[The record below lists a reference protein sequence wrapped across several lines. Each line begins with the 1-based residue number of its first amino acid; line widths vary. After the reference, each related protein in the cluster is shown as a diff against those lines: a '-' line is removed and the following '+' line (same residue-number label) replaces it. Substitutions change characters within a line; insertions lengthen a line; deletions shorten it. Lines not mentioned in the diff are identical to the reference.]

1 MDIWRAAGEILLAP
15 RPLTAPHDPPSTA
28 ALSGGRGGGLR
39 PRSRAAAPIFS
50 PRSPGI
56 ILRADRTL
64 PVSGAFRVH
73 GRWLGA
79 CTCSLMGAAL
89 GAYIDAMQQDGR
101 LDADEAWLERQ
112 IAAKASSL
120 KDGLERAK
128 AAAKRLKQAFKAR
141 EKAASQ
147 HAPADAL
154 PPPPR
159 VVVPDE
165 VVQQYDEIEAAAAPL
180 IKQYFRRAKAG
191 KPADETLTCNRR
203 CVSM

>member
-1 MDIWRAAGEILLAP
+1 
-15 RPLTAPHDPPSTA
+15 
-28 ALSGGRGGGLR
+28 
-39 PRSRAAAPIFS
+39 
-50 PRSPGI
+50 
-56 ILRADRTL
+56 
-64 PVSGAFRVH
+64 
-73 GRWLGA
+73 
-79 CTCSLMGAAL
+79 MGAAL

-180 IKQYFRRAKAG
+180 IKQYFRRAMAS
-191 KPADETLTCNRR
+191 KPRPASRR
-203 CVSM
+203 MKRSHVTAVA

>member
-1 MDIWRAAGEILLAP
+1 
-15 RPLTAPHDPPSTA
+15 
-28 ALSGGRGGGLR
+28 
-39 PRSRAAAPIFS
+39 
-50 PRSPGI
+50 
-56 ILRADRTL
+56 
-64 PVSGAFRVH
+64 
-73 GRWLGA
+73 
-79 CTCSLMGAAL
+79 MGAAL

-101 LDADEAWLERQ
+101 LDADEARLERL
-112 IAAKASSL
+112 IAAKASSV

-165 VVQQYDEIEAAAAPL
+165 VASQYDAIEAAAAPL
-180 IKQYFRRAKAG
+180 IKQYFRRAMAS
-191 KPADETLTCNRR
+191 KPKLKRDEAQGAFWAH
-203 CVSM
+203 MYMYM

>member
-1 MDIWRAAGEILLAP
+1 
-15 RPLTAPHDPPSTA
+15 
-28 ALSGGRGGGLR
+28 
-39 PRSRAAAPIFS
+39 
-50 PRSPGI
+50 
-56 ILRADRTL
+56 
-64 PVSGAFRVH
+64 
-73 GRWLGA
+73 
-79 CTCSLMGAAL
+79 MGAAL

-165 VVQQYDEIEAAAAPL
+165 VVEQYDEIEAEAAPL
-180 IKQYFRRAKAG
+180 IKQYFRRAMASKPKLDHLDMEVKGKRYSMPRVTVTDAG
-191 KPADETLTCNRR
+191 GGGGAEQGVSCRR
-203 CVSM
+203 ARPTWRST